1 MSALPSSLTCSVPTT
16 LLRPPPGAPELLHS
30 ESRDPFLSAHL
41 TSSYDNP
48 VFRRDIPAGQ
58 MPLVDFLGR
67 LSRLGHSAFIER
79 VLNELKAPAHSSLGG
94 AVIADSRPIGG
105 AFPLTGPDCIEDLS
119 AGAFPSSVLER
130 WARAMLETA
139 RLADG
144 RSLASAPTI
153 NQAPRSTLNILT
165 LNVWG
170 VPGITNEPARR
181 FGMIAER
188 LRAGP
193 WDVVNLQEMWDPRAE
208 VIIQESGFPFVV
220 REDRSSGLIGRSGL
234 VTLSRLPVLESRAH
248 TFVARG
254 GIERVVS
261 KGAMAVEIQQP
272 GDGSILLVNTHL
284 ASPPELGSSILCS
297 AARSREIRARQLTEL
312 QSWIGQIRR
321 AQNSTLVV
329 GDLNVDEKEPC
340 YRTLSPALGTDLF
353 RARLTNRN
361 HPTDATEREGLT
373 FDTDRNRWAKRTP
386 PARLD
391 YGFGT
396 FRDPERIDI
405 EVTREFV
412 NRDEQVSDHFGVSL
426 NLRFN

>member
-1 MSALPSSLTCSVPTT
+1 
-16 LLRPPPGAPELLHS
+16 
-30 ESRDPFLSAHL
+30 
-41 TSSYDNP
+41 
-48 VFRRDIPAGQ
+48 
-58 MPLVDFLGR
+58 
-67 LSRLGHSAFIER
+67 
-79 VLNELKAPAHSSLGG
+79 
-94 AVIADSRPIGG
+94 
-105 AFPLTGPDCIEDLS
+105 
-119 AGAFPSSVLER
+119 
-130 WARAMLETA
+130 
-139 RLADG
+139 
-144 RSLASAPTI
+144 
-153 NQAPRSTLNILT
+153 
-165 LNVWG
+165 
-170 VPGITNEPARR
+170 
-181 FGMIAER
+181 MIAER

-234 VTLSRLPVLESRAH
+234 VTLSRYPVLESRAH

-321 AQNSTLVV
+321 AQNGTLVV

-340 YRTLSPALGTDLF
+340 YRSLSPALGTDLF

-396 FRDPERIDI
+396 FNDPNRIDI